1 MKKFLCCL
9 LALFVGLV
17 AGADIMAQDMS
28 KSIKLGVVS
37 GQAISLNMKAS
48 APNTTVKIKSGTLD
62 TNITVGNT
70 WAGFS
75 DYQAGADT
83 MVVYGD
89 LTGFSCESNN
99 TNVTSLDV
107 SKNSGLLELICNQNS
122 IISLDLSQNTALV
135 KLDCGENNLTSLD
148 VTHNTALEELHCR
161 KNHITTLNVSACT
174 SLKMLVCND
183 TRIEGLDLSSHPL
196 LMKLFCFNTKLKSLN
211 IAGANSIKE
220 IRMWNTNLTDCQLD
234 TLFGTLPMR
243 TSTDPDTIYLKN
255 GGAPDFNADGCR
267 DTIATNR
274 NWKVLNMA
282 GGGTTPIVNTIY
294 TCGVDHNSIITI
306 GAKRGKNIWF
316 DLVATAPNTKIRVKS
331 GMRDTIMT
339 VGTAA
344 MGRKEFFANAKLIS
358 IYGKVSKFDCHDN
371 ADNIY
376 AISTIAHQNITE
388 INCSGNSNLS
398 IIRVEGNPQLVRLDA
413 YGNAL
418 SACGLDSVFSALPT
432 RLVSDDAKIFIKN
445 DNATNPGVD
454 GCRDTIAT
462 HKQWK
467 VLDANGN
474 TAIQN
479 DQNAYSCP
487 TSSGYGLNTDLYM
500 KFTVAKGSTIN
511 LKVKG
516 DTVPSLSKIVYGSKI
531 PQYVIIDTV
540 QKAISVQVPT
550 DATEI
555 TMYGNITTLDCSG
568 NGNNLTNVS
577 ISNNPG
583 LLTLDCSA
591 NAIGNL
597 YLEKNRDLVSLICG
611 STKIGYLDVSLN
623 TKLFAL
629 SCDSTEISSLD
640 LRYNNDIEML
650 NLSVNPKLTRL
661 NIGDA
666 DFLRMISIDGCR
678 FSDCGLDSIFKALPA
693 RTAMD
698 MAMIF
703 IKNSSASNN
712 PGVDGCRDTIATNK
726 HWIVF
731 SKNGSRIHNTTYT
744 CGTGTDIPTVFAE
757 GFTISPNPSK
767 DFVTIESPAANE
779 EIAVTDLSG
788 RKLLTARIADGKA
801 VLDISSL
808 ADGMYLVRIGNRVER
823 LIKE

>member
-28 KSIKLGVVS
+28 KSIKLGVVA
-37 GQAISLNMKAS
+37 GQTISLNMIAS
-48 APNTTVKIKSGTLD
+48 APNTTVKIKSGALD
-62 TNITVGNT
+62 TNITVGNN
-70 WAGFS
+70 WIGFHN
-75 DYQAGADT
+75 YRAGADT
-83 MVVYGD
+83 MVIYGD

-107 SKNSGLLELICNQNS
+107 SKNSGLLELMCDKNS
-122 IISLDLSQNTALV
+122 ITSLDLSQNINLI

-196 LMKLFCFNTKLKSLN
+196 LLKLFCFNTKLKSLN

-234 TLFGTLPMR
+234 TLFGTLPTR
-243 TSTDPDTIYLKN
+243 TSADPDTIYLKN
-255 GGAPDFNADGCR
+255 GGVPDFNADGCR

-306 GAKRGKNIWF
+306 GAKRGENIWF
-316 DLVATAPNTKIRVKS
+316 DLVATAPNTLIRVKS

-376 AISTIAHQNITE
+376 AISTIANQNITE

-398 IIRVEGNPQLVRLDA
+398 IIRVDGNPQLVRLDA

-418 SACGLDSVFSALPT
+418 SSCGLDSVFSALPT
-432 RLVSDDAKIFIKN
+432 RIAADNAKIFIKN
-445 DNATNPGVD
+445 DNVTNPGVD

-462 HKQWK
+462 AKHWN
-467 VLDANGN
+467 VLDANGDV
-474 TAIQN
+474 AIQN

-487 TSSGYGLNTDLYM
+487 TSSGYGLNTDRYM
-500 KFTVAKGSTIN
+500 KLTVAKGSTIKFSIMGN
-511 LKVKG
+511 RI
-516 DTVPSLSKIVYGSKI
+516 PELSKIVCGNKI
-531 PQYVIIDTV
+531 QYAVIDDAAHKTIN
-540 QKAISVQVPT
+540 VQVPT

-555 TMYGNITTLDCSG
+555 VIYGNVSNFNCSG
-568 NGNNLTNVS
+568 NRDNLTGVAIND
-577 ISNNPG
+577 NPE
-583 LLTLDCSA
+583 LFSLDCSA

-597 YLEKNRDLVSLICG
+597 YLDNNNLLTLICG
-611 STKIGYLDVSLN
+611 STKIGYLDVSMN
-623 TKLFAL
+623 TNLFSL
-629 SCDSTEISSLD
+629 WCDSTNISSLD
-640 LRYNNDIEML
+640 LRYNDQLQML
-650 NLSVNPKLTRL
+650 NLSANPKLTRL
-661 NIGDA
+661 NIEGA
-666 DFLRMISIDGCR
+666 DQLLRIAIDGCR
-678 FSDCGLDSIFKALPA
+678 FSDCGLDSIFKALPVHIP
-693 RTAMD
+693 TD
-698 MAMIF
+698 SAMIW
-703 IKNSSASNN
+703 IKNSSTSNN
-712 PGVDGCRDTIATNK
+712 PGVNGCRDTIATNK
-726 HWIVF
+726 HWIVLDWQM
-731 SKNGSRIHNTTYT
+731 KRIKNTTYT
-744 CGTGTDIPTVFAE
+744 CGSGTDIPTVFAE

-767 DFVTIESPAANE
+767 DFVTIESPATDE

-788 RKLLTARIADGKA
+788 RKLLTASIADGKA

-808 ADGMYLVRIGNRVER
+808 AEGIYLVRIGNRVER
-823 LIKE
+823 LIKK

>member
-48 APNTTVKIKSGTLD
+48 APNTIVKIKSGALD

-83 MVVYGD
+83 MAIYGD

-107 SKNSGLLELICNQNS
+107 SKNSGLLELMCDKNS
-122 IISLDLSQNTALV
+122 IKSLDLSQNINLIQI
-135 KLDCGENNLTSLD
+135 DCSENNLTSLD
-148 VTHNTALEELHCR
+148 VTHNTVLEELHCR

-282 GGGTTPIVNTIY
+282 AGGTTPIVNTIY

-306 GAKRGKNIWF
+306 GAKRGENIWF

-487 TSSGYGLNTDLYM
+487 TSSGYGLNTDRYM
-500 KFTVAKGSTIN
+500 KLTVAKGSTIKFS
-511 LKVKG
+511 LMG
-516 DTVPSLSKIVYGSKI
+516 SRIPELSKIVCGSKI
-531 PQYVIIDTV
+531 QYVVIDSV
-540 QKAISVQVPT
+540 HKSINVQVPT

-555 TMYGNITTLDCSG
+555 VIYGNVSNFSCSG
-568 NGNNLTNVS
+568 NRDNLTNVS
-577 ISNNPG
+577 ISNNPE
-583 LLTLDCSA
+583 LFSLNCSA

-597 YLEKNRDLVSLICG
+597 YLDNNNLLTLICG
-611 STKIGYLDVSLN
+611 STKIGYLDVSMN
-623 TKLFAL
+623 TNLFSL
-629 SCDSTEISSLD
+629 WCDSTNISSLD
-640 LRYNNDIEML
+640 LRYNDQLQML
-650 NLSVNPKLTRL
+650 NLSANPKLTRL
-661 NIGDA
+661 NIEGA
-666 DFLRMISIDGCR
+666 DRLLRIAIDGCR
-678 FSDCGLDSIFKALPA
+678 FSDCGLDSIFKALPVHIP
-693 RTAMD
+693 TD
-698 MAMIF
+698 NAMIW
-703 IKNSSASNN
+703 IKNSSTSNN

-726 HWIVF
+726 HWMVLDWQM
-731 SKNGSRIHNTTYT
+731 KRIKNTTYT
-744 CGTGTDIPTVFAE
+744 CGSGTDIPTVFAK

-767 DFVTIESPAANE
+767 DFVTIESPATDE

-808 ADGMYLVRIGNRVER
+808 AEGIYLVRIGNRVER

>member
-17 AGADIMAQDMS
+17 AGADIMAQDLS

-37 GQAISLNMKAS
+37 GQAISINMKAS
-48 APNTTVKIKSGTLD
+48 APNTIVKIKSGALD

-83 MVVYGD
+83 MAIYGD

-107 SKNSGLLELICNQNS
+107 SKNSGLLELMCDKNS
-122 IISLDLSQNTALV
+122 ITSLDLSQNINLI
-135 KLDCGENNLTSLD
+135 KLDCSENNLTSLD
-148 VTHNTALEELHCR
+148 VTHNTVLEELHCR

-196 LMKLFCFNTKLKSLN
+196 LLKLFCFNTKLNSLN

-234 TLFGTLPMR
+234 TLFGTLPTR
-243 TSTDPDTIYLKN
+243 TSADPDTIYLKN
-255 GGAPDFNADGCR
+255 GGASELNVDGCR

-274 NWKVLNMA
+274 HWKVLNMA

-306 GAKRGKNIWF
+306 GAKKGENIWF
-316 DLVATAPNTKIRVKS
+316 DLVATAPNTLIRVKS

-398 IIRVEGNPQLVRLDA
+398 IIRVDGNPQLVRLDA

-418 SACGLDSVFSALPT
+418 SSCGLDSVFSALPT
-432 RLVSDDAKIFIKN
+432 RIAADNAKIFIKN

-487 TSSGYGLNTDLYM
+487 TSSGYGLNTDIKM
-500 KFTVAKGSTIN
+500 KLTVAKGSTIKFSLMGN
-511 LKVKG
+511 RI
-516 DTVPSLSKIVYGSKI
+516 PELSKIVCGSKV
-531 PQYVIIDTV
+531 QYAVIDTAY
-540 QKAISVQVPT
+540 KTINIQVPT

-555 TMYGNITTLDCSG
+555 VIYGNVSNFNCSG
-568 NGNNLTNVS
+568 NRDNLTNVS
-577 ISNNPG
+577 ISNNPE
-583 LLTLDCSA
+583 LLSLNCSA

-597 YLEKNRDLVSLICG
+597 YLDNNDLLTLICG
-611 STKIGYLDVSLN
+611 STKIGYLDVSMN
-623 TKLFAL
+623 TNLFSL
-629 SCDSTEISSLD
+629 WCDSTNISSLD
-640 LRYNNDIEML
+640 LRYNDQLQML
-650 NLSVNPKLTRL
+650 NLSANPKLTRL
-661 NIGDA
+661 NIEGA
-666 DFLRMISIDGCR
+666 DRLLRIAIDGCR
-678 FSDCGLDSIFKALPA
+678 FSDCGLDSIFKALPVHIP
-693 RTAMD
+693 TD
-698 MAMIF
+698 NAMIW
-703 IKNSSASNN
+703 IKNSSTSNN

-726 HWIVF
+726 HWMVLDWQM
-731 SKNGSRIHNTTYT
+731 KRIKNTTYT
-744 CGTGTDIPTVFAE
+744 CGSGTDIPTVFAE

-767 DFVTIESPAANE
+767 DFVTIESPATDE

-808 ADGMYLVRIGNRVER
+808 AEGIYLVRIGNRVER

>member
-17 AGADIMAQDMS
+17 AGADIMAQDLS

-48 APNTTVKIKSGTLD
+48 APNTIVKIKSGALD

-83 MVVYGD
+83 MAIYGD

-107 SKNSGLLELICNQNS
+107 SKNSGLLELMCDKNS
-122 IISLDLSQNTALV
+122 ITSLDLSQNINLI
-135 KLDCGENNLTSLD
+135 KLDCSENNLTSLD
-148 VTHNTALEELHCR
+148 VTHNTVLEELHCR

-196 LMKLFCFNTKLKSLN
+196 LLKLFCFNTKLNSLN

-306 GAKRGKNIWF
+306 GAKKGQKIWF
-316 DLVATAPNTKIRVKS
+316 DLAATAPNTLIRVKS

-376 AISTIAHQNITE
+376 AISTIAHKNITE

-418 SACGLDSVFSALPT
+418 SSCGLDSVFSALPT
-432 RLVSDDAKIFIKN
+432 RIAADNAKIFIKN

-462 HKQWK
+462 AKHWN
-467 VLDANGN
+467 VLDANGDV
-474 TAIQN
+474 AIQN

-487 TSSGYGLNTDLYM
+487 ASSGYDLNTDLKM
-500 KFTVAKGSTIN
+500 KLTVANGSTIKFG
-511 LKVKG
+511 LMG
-516 DTVPSLSKIVYGSKI
+516 DTVPSLTKIVYGSKV
-531 PQYVIIDTV
+531 QYAVIDTA
-540 QKAISVQVPT
+540 QKEFTVQVPT

-555 TMYGNITTLDCSG
+555 VIYGNVSNLDCSG
-568 NGNNLTNVS
+568 NRDNLTNVE
-577 ISNNPG
+577 INNNPE
-583 LLTLDCSA
+583 LFVLDCSA
-591 NAIGNL
+591 NAIGNIF
-597 YLEKNRDLVSLICG
+597 LEQNKKLTSLTCG
-611 STKIGYLDVSLN
+611 KTKIRYIDVSQN
-623 TKLFAL
+623 KDLFAL
-629 SCDSTEISSLD
+629 WCDSTEISSLD
-640 LRYNNDIEML
+640 LRHNDGLKML
-650 NLSVNPKLTRL
+650 NLTGNTKMTSLNVEGADALRL
-661 NIGDA
+661 IT
-666 DFLRMISIDGCR
+666 IDGCR
-678 FSDCGLDSIFKALPA
+678 FSDCGLDSIFKALPVC
-693 RTAMD
+693 TAMD

-703 IKNSSASNN
+703 IKNTTTSNN

-726 HWIVF
+726 HWTVLD
-731 SKNGSRIHNTTYT
+731 KRMKRIKNTTYT
-744 CGTGTDIPTVFAE
+744 CGSGTDIPTVFAE

-767 DFVTIESPAANE
+767 DFVTIESPATDE

-788 RKLLTARIADGKA
+788 RKILTARIADGKA

-808 ADGMYLVRIGNRVER
+808 AEGIYLVRIGNRVER

>member
-17 AGADIMAQDMS
+17 AGADIMAQDLS

-48 APNTTVKIKSGTLD
+48 APNTIVKIKSGALD

-196 LMKLFCFNTKLKSLN
+196 LLKLFCFNTKLKSLN

-358 IYGKVSKFDCHDN
+358 IYGKVSKFDCHGN

-487 TSSGYGLNTDLYM
+487 TSSGYGLNTDRYM
-500 KFTVAKGSTIN
+500 KLTVAKGSTIKFS
-511 LKVKG
+511 LMG
-516 DTVPSLSKIVYGSKI
+516 SRIPELSKIVCGSKI
-531 PQYVIIDTV
+531 QYVVIDSV
-540 QKAISVQVPT
+540 HKHINVQVPT

-555 TMYGNITTLDCSG
+555 VIYGNVSNFSCSG
-568 NGNNLTNVS
+568 NRDNLTNVS
-577 ISNNPG
+577 ISNNPE
-583 LLTLDCSA
+583 LLSLNCSA

-597 YLEKNRDLVSLICG
+597 YLDNNDLLTLICG
-611 STKIGYLDVSLN
+611 STKIGYLDVSMN
-623 TKLFAL
+623 TNLFSL
-629 SCDSTEISSLD
+629 WCDSTNISSLD
-640 LRYNNDIEML
+640 LRYNDQLQML
-650 NLSVNPKLTRL
+650 NLSANPKLTRL
-661 NIGDA
+661 NIEGA
-666 DFLRMISIDGCR
+666 DRLLRIAIDGCR
-678 FSDCGLDSIFKALPA
+678 FSDCGLDSIFKALPVHIP
-693 RTAMD
+693 MD
-698 MAMIF
+698 NAMIF

-726 HWIVF
+726 HWIVLN
-731 SKNGSRIHNTTYT
+731 KNGSRIHNTTYT
-744 CGTGTDIPTVFAE
+744 CGSGTDIPTVFAE

-767 DFVTIESPAANE
+767 DFVTIESSAANE

>member
-17 AGADIMAQDMS
+17 AGADIMAQDLS

-48 APNTTVKIKSGTLD
+48 APNTTVKIKSGALD

-83 MVVYGD
+83 MAIYGD

-107 SKNSGLLELICNQNS
+107 SKNSGLLELMCDKNS
-122 IISLDLSQNTALV
+122 ITSLDLSQNINLI
-135 KLDCGENNLTSLD
+135 KLDCSENNLTSLD
-148 VTHNTALEELHCR
+148 VTHNTVLEELHCR

-196 LMKLFCFNTKLKSLN
+196 LLKLFCFNTKLKSLN

-243 TSTDPDTIYLKN
+243 TSADPDTIYLKN

-274 NWKVLNMA
+274 HWKVLNMA

-306 GAKRGKNIWF
+306 GAKRGENIWF
-316 DLVATAPNTKIRVKS
+316 DLVATAPNTLIRVKS

-418 SACGLDSVFSALPT
+418 SSCGLDSVFSALPT
-432 RLVSDDAKIFIKN
+432 RIAADNAKIFIKN
-445 DNATNPGVD
+445 DNVTNPGVD

-479 DQNAYSCP
+479 DRNAYSCP
-487 TSSGYGLNTDLYM
+487 TSSGYGLNTDRYM
-500 KFTVAKGSTIN
+500 KLTVAKGSTIKFS
-511 LKVKG
+511 LMG
-516 DTVPSLSKIVYGSKI
+516 SRIPELSKIVCGSKI
-531 PQYVIIDTV
+531 QYVVIDSV
-540 QKAISVQVPT
+540 HKSINVQVPT

-555 TMYGNITTLDCSG
+555 VIYGNVSNFSCSG
-568 NGNNLTNVS
+568 NRDNLTNVS
-577 ISNNPG
+577 ISNNPE
-583 LLTLDCSA
+583 LFSLNCSA

-597 YLEKNRDLVSLICG
+597 YLDNNNLLTLICG
-611 STKIGYLDVSLN
+611 STKIGYLDVSMN
-623 TKLFAL
+623 TNLFSL
-629 SCDSTEISSLD
+629 WCDSTNISSLD
-640 LRYNNDIEML
+640 LRYNDQLQML
-650 NLSVNPKLTRL
+650 NLSANPKLTRL
-661 NIGDA
+661 NIEGA
-666 DFLRMISIDGCR
+666 DRLLRIAIDGCR
-678 FSDCGLDSIFKALPA
+678 FSDCGLDSIFKALPVHIP
-693 RTAMD
+693 TD
-698 MAMIF
+698 NAMIC
-703 IKNSSASNN
+703 IKNSSTSNN
-712 PGVDGCRDTIATNK
+712 PGVNGCRDTIATNK
-726 HWIVF
+726 HWTVLDRQM
-731 SKNGSRIHNTTYT
+731 KRIKNTTYT
-744 CGTGTDIPTVFAE
+744 CGSGTDIPTVFAE

-767 DFVTIESPAANE
+767 DFVTIESPATDE

>member
-48 APNTTVKIKSGTLD
+48 APNTIVKIKSGALD

-99 TNVTSLDV
+99 ANVTSLDV
-107 SKNSGLLELICNQNS
+107 SKNSGLLDLMCDKNS
-122 IISLDLSQNTALV
+122 IISLDLSQNTNLV
-135 KLDCGENNLTSLD
+135 KLDCSENNLTSLD

-161 KNHITTLNVSACT
+161 KNRITTLNVSACT

-196 LMKLFCFNTKLKSLN
+196 LLKLFCFNTKLKSLN

-234 TLFGTLPMR
+234 TLFGTLPIR
-243 TSTDPDTIYLKN
+243 PSADPDTIYLKN
-255 GGAPDFNADGCR
+255 GGAPDLNVDGCR

-282 GGGTTPIVNTIY
+282 AGGTTPIVNTIY

-487 TSSGYGLNTDLYM
+487 TSSGYGLNTDIKM
-500 KFTVAKGSTIN
+500 KLTVAKGSTIKFSLMGN
-511 LKVKG
+511 II
-516 DTVPSLSKIVYGSKI
+516 PELSKIVCGNKI
-531 PQYVIIDTV
+531 QYAVIDTAD
-540 QKAISVQVPT
+540 KTINVQVPT

-555 TMYGNITTLDCSG
+555 VIYGNVSNFNCSG
-568 NGNNLTNVS
+568 NRDNLTNVS
-577 ISNNPG
+577 ISNNPE
-583 LLTLDCSA
+583 LLSLDCSA

-611 STKIGYLDVSLN
+611 STKIGYLDVSMN
-623 TKLFAL
+623 TNLFSL
-629 SCDSTEISSLD
+629 WCDSTNISSLD
-640 LRYNNDIEML
+640 LRYNDQLQKLI
-650 NLSVNPKLTRL
+650 LSANPKLTRL
-661 NIGDA
+661 NIEGTDRLLLIA
-666 DFLRMISIDGCR
+666 IDGCR
-678 FSDCGLDSIFKALPA
+678 FSDCGLDSIFKALPVHIP
-693 RTAMD
+693 TD
-698 MAMIF
+698 NAMIW
-703 IKNSSASNN
+703 IKNSSSSNN

-726 HWIVF
+726 HWTVLD
-731 SKNGSRIHNTTYT
+731 KQMKRIKNTTYT
-744 CGTGTDIPTVFAE
+744 CGSGTDISTVVVE
-757 GFTISPNPSK
+757 GFTILPNPSK
-767 DFVTIESPAANE
+767 DFVTIESPATDE
-779 EIAVTDLSG
+779 EIVVADLSG

-808 ADGMYLVRIGNRVER
+808 AEGIYLVRIGNRVER

>member
-28 KSIKLGVVS
+28 KSIKLGVVA
-37 GQAISLNMKAS
+37 GQTISLNMIAS

-62 TNITVGNT
+62 TNITVGNN
-70 WAGFS
+70 WIGFHN
-75 DYQAGADT
+75 YRAGADT
-83 MVVYGD
+83 MVIYGD

-107 SKNSGLLELICNQNS
+107 SKNSGLLELMCNQNS

-196 LMKLFCFNTKLKSLN
+196 LLKLFCFNTKLKSLN

-234 TLFGTLPMR
+234 TLFGTLPIR
-243 TSTDPDTIYLKN
+243 PSADPDTIYLKN
-255 GGAPDFNADGCR
+255 GGAPDLNVDGCR

-282 GGGTTPIVNTIY
+282 AGGTTPIVNTIY

-316 DLVATAPNTKIRVKS
+316 DLAATAPNTKIRVKS

-344 MGRKEFFANAKLIS
+344 MGRKEFFANAKLVW

-487 TSSGYGLNTDLYM
+487 TSSGYGLNTDRYM
-500 KFTVAKGSTIN
+500 KLTVAKGSTIKFS
-511 LKVKG
+511 LMG
-516 DTVPSLSKIVYGSKI
+516 SRIPELSKIVCGNKI
-531 PQYVIIDTV
+531 QYAVIDTAD
-540 QKAISVQVPT
+540 KTINVQVPT

-555 TMYGNITTLDCSG
+555 VIYGNVSNFNCSG
-568 NGNNLTNVS
+568 NRDNLTNVS
-577 ISNNPG
+577 ISNNPE
-583 LLTLDCSA
+583 LLSLNCSA

-611 STKIGYLDVSLN
+611 STKIGYLDVSMN
-623 TKLFAL
+623 TNLFSL
-629 SCDSTEISSLD
+629 WCDSTNISSLD
-640 LRYNNDIEML
+640 LRYNDQLQML
-650 NLSVNPKLTRL
+650 NLSANPKLTRL
-661 NIGDA
+661 NIEGA
-666 DFLRMISIDGCR
+666 DRLLRIAIDGCR
-678 FSDCGLDSIFKALPA
+678 FSDCGLDSIFKALPVHIP
-693 RTAMD
+693 MD
-698 MAMIF
+698 NAMIF

-726 HWIVF
+726 HWIVLN
-731 SKNGSRIHNTTYT
+731 KNGSRIHNTTYT
-744 CGTGTDIPTVFAE
+744 CGSGTDIPTVFAE

-767 DFVTIESPAANE
+767 DFVTIESSAANE

-808 ADGMYLVRIGNRVER
+808 AEGIYLVRIGNRVER

>member
-48 APNTTVKIKSGTLD
+48 APNTIVKIKSGALD

-196 LMKLFCFNTKLKSLN
+196 LLKLFCFNTKLKSLN

-234 TLFGTLPMR
+234 TLFGTLPIR
-243 TSTDPDTIYLKN
+243 PSADPDTIYLKN
-255 GGAPDFNADGCR
+255 GGAPDLNVDGCR

-282 GGGTTPIVNTIY
+282 AGGTTPIVNTIY

-487 TSSGYGLNTDLYM
+487 TSSGYGLNTDRYM
-500 KFTVAKGSTIN
+500 KLTVAKGSTIKFS
-511 LKVKG
+511 LMG
-516 DTVPSLSKIVYGSKI
+516 SRIPELSKIVCGSKI
-531 PQYVIIDTV
+531 QYVVIDSV
-540 QKAISVQVPT
+540 HKHINVQVPT

-555 TMYGNITTLDCSG
+555 VIYGNVSNFSCSG
-568 NGNNLTNVS
+568 NRDNLTNVS
-577 ISNNPG
+577 ISNNPE
-583 LLTLDCSA
+583 LLSLNCSA

-597 YLEKNRDLVSLICG
+597 YLDNNDLLTLICG
-611 STKIGYLDVSLN
+611 STKIGYLDVSMN
-623 TKLFAL
+623 TNLFSL
-629 SCDSTEISSLD
+629 WCDSTNISSLD
-640 LRYNNDIEML
+640 LRYNDQLQML
-650 NLSVNPKLTRL
+650 NLSANPKLTRL
-661 NIGDA
+661 NIEGA
-666 DFLRMISIDGCR
+666 DRLLRIAIDGCR
-678 FSDCGLDSIFKALPA
+678 FSDCGLDSIFKALPVHIP
-693 RTAMD
+693 MD
-698 MAMIF
+698 NAMIF

-726 HWIVF
+726 HWIVLN
-731 SKNGSRIHNTTYT
+731 KNGSRIHNTTYT
-744 CGTGTDIPTVFAE
+744 CGSGTDIPTVFAE

-767 DFVTIESPAANE
+767 DFVTIESSAANE

>member
-1 MKKFLCCL
+1 MKKFLCSL

-17 AGADIMAQDMS
+17 AGADIMAQDLS

-37 GQAISLNMKAS
+37 GQAISINMKAS
-48 APNTTVKIKSGTLD
+48 APNTIVKIKSGALD

-83 MVVYGD
+83 MAIYGD

-107 SKNSGLLELICNQNS
+107 SKNSGLLELMCNQNS

-148 VTHNTALEELHCR
+148 VTHNTVLEELHCR

-243 TSTDPDTIYLKN
+243 TSADPDTIYLKN

-274 NWKVLNMA
+274 HWKVLNMA

-306 GAKRGKNIWF
+306 GAKKGENIWF
-316 DLVATAPNTKIRVKS
+316 DLVATAPNTLIRVKS

-418 SACGLDSVFSALPT
+418 SSCGLDSVFSALPT
-432 RLVSDDAKIFIKN
+432 RIAADNAKIFIKN

-540 QKAISVQVPT
+540 QRAISVQVPT

-577 ISNNPG
+577 ISNNPE
-583 LLTLDCSA
+583 LFSLNCSA

-597 YLEKNRDLVSLICG
+597 YLDNNNLLTLICG
-611 STKIGYLDVSLN
+611 STKIGYLDVSMN
-623 TKLFAL
+623 TNLFSL
-629 SCDSTEISSLD
+629 WCDSTNISSLD
-640 LRYNNDIEML
+640 LRYNDQLQML
-650 NLSVNPKLTRL
+650 NLSANPKLTRL
-661 NIGDA
+661 NIEGA
-666 DFLRMISIDGCR
+666 DRLLRIAIDGCR
-678 FSDCGLDSIFKALPA
+678 FSDCGLDSIFKALPVHIP
-693 RTAMD
+693 TD
-698 MAMIF
+698 NAMIW
-703 IKNSSASNN
+703 IKNSSTSNN

-726 HWIVF
+726 HWMVLDWQM
-731 SKNGSRIHNTTYT
+731 KRIKNTTYT
-744 CGTGTDIPTVFAE
+744 CGSGTDIPTVFAK

-767 DFVTIESPAANE
+767 DFVTIESPATDE

-808 ADGMYLVRIGNRVER
+808 AEGIYLVRIGNRVER

>member
-28 KSIKLGVVS
+28 KSIKLGVVA
-37 GQAISLNMKAS
+37 GQTISLNMIAS

-62 TNITVGNT
+62 TNITVGNN
-70 WAGFS
+70 WIGFHN
-75 DYQAGADT
+75 YRAGADT
-83 MVVYGD
+83 MVIYGD

-107 SKNSGLLELICNQNS
+107 SKNSGLLELMCNQNS

-196 LMKLFCFNTKLKSLN
+196 LLKLFCFNTKLNSLN

-234 TLFGTLPMR
+234 TLFGTLPTR
-243 TSTDPDTIYLKN
+243 TSADPDTIYLKN

-274 NWKVLNMA
+274 HWKVLNMA

-306 GAKRGKNIWF
+306 GAKRGENIWF
-316 DLVATAPNTKIRVKS
+316 DLVATAPNTLIRVKS

-358 IYGKVSKFDCHDN
+358 IFGKVSKFDCHDN

-487 TSSGYGLNTDLYM
+487 TSSGYGLNTDRYM
-500 KFTVAKGSTIN
+500 KLTVAKGSTIKFSLMGN
-511 LKVKG
+511 RI
-516 DTVPSLSKIVYGSKI
+516 PELSKIVCGNKI
-531 PQYVIIDTV
+531 QYAVIDDAAHKTIN
-540 QKAISVQVPT
+540 VQVPT

-555 TMYGNITTLDCSG
+555 VIYGNVSNFNCSG
-568 NGNNLTNVS
+568 NRDNLTNVS
-577 ISNNPG
+577 ISNNPE
-583 LLTLDCSA
+583 LLSLNCSA

-597 YLEKNRDLVSLICG
+597 YLDNNNLLTLICG
-611 STKIGYLDVSLN
+611 STKIGYLDVSMN
-623 TKLFAL
+623 TNLFSL
-629 SCDSTEISSLD
+629 WCDSTNISSLD
-640 LRYNNDIEML
+640 LRYNDQLQML
-650 NLSVNPKLTRL
+650 NLSANPKLTRL
-661 NIGDA
+661 NIEGA
-666 DFLRMISIDGCR
+666 DRLLRIAIDGCR
-678 FSDCGLDSIFKALPA
+678 FSDCGLDSIFKALPVHIP
-693 RTAMD
+693 MD
-698 MAMIF
+698 NAMIF

-726 HWIVF
+726 HWIVLN
-731 SKNGSRIHNTTYT
+731 KNGSRIHNTTYT
-744 CGTGTDIPTVFAE
+744 CGSGTDIPTVFAE

-767 DFVTIESPAANE
+767 DFVAIESPATDE

-808 ADGMYLVRIGNRVER
+808 AEGIYLVRIGNRVER

>member
-48 APNTTVKIKSGTLD
+48 APNTIVKIKSGALD

-161 KNHITTLNVSACT
+161 KNRITTLNVSACT

-196 LMKLFCFNTKLKSLN
+196 LLKLFCFNTKLKSLN

-234 TLFGTLPMR
+234 TLFGTLPIR
-243 TSTDPDTIYLKN
+243 PSADPDTIYLKN
-255 GGAPDFNADGCR
+255 GGAPDLNVDGCR

-282 GGGTTPIVNTIY
+282 AGGTTPIVNTIY

-306 GAKRGKNIWF
+306 GAKRGENIWF

-487 TSSGYGLNTDLYM
+487 TSSGYGLNTDRYM
-500 KFTVAKGSTIN
+500 KLTVAKGSTIKFS
-511 LKVKG
+511 LMG
-516 DTVPSLSKIVYGSKI
+516 SRIPELSKIVCGSKI
-531 PQYVIIDTV
+531 QYVVIDSV
-540 QKAISVQVPT
+540 HKHINVQVPT

-555 TMYGNITTLDCSG
+555 VIYGNVSNFSCSG
-568 NGNNLTNVS
+568 NRDNLTNVS
-577 ISNNPG
+577 ISNNPE
-583 LLTLDCSA
+583 LLSLNCSA

-597 YLEKNRDLVSLICG
+597 YLDNNDLLTLICG
-611 STKIGYLDVSLN
+611 STKIGYLDVSMN
-623 TKLFAL
+623 TNLFSL
-629 SCDSTEISSLD
+629 WCDSTNISSLD
-640 LRYNNDIEML
+640 LRYNDQLQML
-650 NLSVNPKLTRL
+650 NLSANPKLTRL
-661 NIGDA
+661 NIEGA
-666 DFLRMISIDGCR
+666 DRLLRIAIDGCR
-678 FSDCGLDSIFKALPA
+678 FSDCGLDSIFKALPVHIP
-693 RTAMD
+693 MD
-698 MAMIF
+698 NAMIF

-726 HWIVF
+726 HWIVLN
-731 SKNGSRIHNTTYT
+731 KNGSRIHNTTYT
-744 CGTGTDIPTVFAE
+744 CGSGTDIPTVFAE

-767 DFVTIESPAANE
+767 DFVTIESSAANE

>member
-17 AGADIMAQDMS
+17 AGADIMAQDLS

-48 APNTTVKIKSGTLD
+48 APNTIVKIKSGALD

-83 MVVYGD
+83 MAIYGD

-107 SKNSGLLELICNQNS
+107 SKNSGLLELMCDKNS
-122 IISLDLSQNTALV
+122 ITSLDLSQNINLI
-135 KLDCGENNLTSLD
+135 KLDCSENNLTSLD
-148 VTHNTALEELHCR
+148 VTHNTVLEELHCR

-282 GGGTTPIVNTIY
+282 AGGTTPIVNTIY

-306 GAKRGKNIWF
+306 GAKRGENIWF

-487 TSSGYGLNTDLYM
+487 TSSGYGLNTDRYM
-500 KFTVAKGSTIN
+500 KLTVAKGSTIKFS
-511 LKVKG
+511 LMG
-516 DTVPSLSKIVYGSKI
+516 SRIPELSKIVCGSKI
-531 PQYVIIDTV
+531 QYVVIDSV
-540 QKAISVQVPT
+540 HKSINVQVPT

-555 TMYGNITTLDCSG
+555 VIYGNVSNFSCSG
-568 NGNNLTNVS
+568 NRDNLTNVS
-577 ISNNPG
+577 ISNNPE
-583 LLTLDCSA
+583 LFSLNCSA

-597 YLEKNRDLVSLICG
+597 YLDNNNLLTLICG
-611 STKIGYLDVSLN
+611 STKIGYLDVSMN
-623 TKLFAL
+623 TNLFSL
-629 SCDSTEISSLD
+629 WCDSTNISSLD
-640 LRYNNDIEML
+640 LRYNDQLQML
-650 NLSVNPKLTRL
+650 NLSANPKLTRL
-661 NIGDA
+661 NIEGA
-666 DFLRMISIDGCR
+666 DRLLRIAIDGCR
-678 FSDCGLDSIFKALPA
+678 FSDCGLDSIFKALPVHIP
-693 RTAMD
+693 TD
-698 MAMIF
+698 NAMIW
-703 IKNSSASNN
+703 IKNSSTSNN

-726 HWIVF
+726 HWMVLDWQM
-731 SKNGSRIHNTTYT
+731 KRIKNTTYT
-744 CGTGTDIPTVFAE
+744 CGSGTDIPTVFAK

-767 DFVTIESPAANE
+767 DFVTIESPATDE

-808 ADGMYLVRIGNRVER
+808 AEGIYLVRIGNRVER

>member
-17 AGADIMAQDMS
+17 AGADIMAQDLS

-48 APNTTVKIKSGTLD
+48 APNTIVKIKSGALD

-99 TNVTSLDV
+99 ANVTSLDV
-107 SKNSGLLELICNQNS
+107 SKNSGLLELMCDKNS
-122 IISLDLSQNTALV
+122 IISLDLSQNTNLV
-135 KLDCGENNLTSLD
+135 KLDCSENNLTNLD

-196 LMKLFCFNTKLKSLN
+196 LLKLFCFNTKLKSLN

-234 TLFGTLPMR
+234 TLFGTLPIR
-243 TSTDPDTIYLKN
+243 PSADPDTIYLKN
-255 GGAPDFNADGCR
+255 GGAPDLNVDGCR

-282 GGGTTPIVNTIY
+282 AGGTTPIVNTIY

-306 GAKRGKNIWF
+306 GAKRGENIWF
-316 DLVATAPNTKIRVKS
+316 DLVATAPNTLIRVKS

-398 IIRVEGNPQLVRLDA
+398 IIRVDGNPQLVRLDA

-418 SACGLDSVFSALPT
+418 SSCGLDSVFSALPT

-487 TSSGYGLNTDLYM
+487 TSSGYILNTDIKM
-500 KFTVAKGSTIN
+500 KLTVAKGSTIKFS
-511 LKVKG
+511 LMG
-516 DTVPSLSKIVYGSKI
+516 SRIPELSKIVCGNKI
-531 PQYVIIDTV
+531 QYVVIDSVHKT
-540 QKAISVQVPT
+540 INVQVPT

-555 TMYGNITTLDCSG
+555 VIYGNVSNFDCSG
-568 NGNNLTNVS
+568 NRDNLTNVS
-577 ISNNPG
+577 ISNNPE
-583 LLTLDCSA
+583 LLSLDCSA

-597 YLEKNRDLVSLICG
+597 YLDNNNLLTLICG
-611 STKIGYLDVSLN
+611 STKIGYLDVSMN
-623 TKLFAL
+623 TNLFSL
-629 SCDSTEISSLD
+629 WCDSTNISSLD
-640 LRYNNDIEML
+640 LRYNDQLQKLI
-650 NLSVNPKLTRL
+650 LSANPKLTRL
-661 NIGDA
+661 NVEGADA
-666 DFLRMISIDGCR
+666 LRLIAIDGCR
-678 FSDCGLDSIFKALPA
+678 FSDCGLDSIFKALPVHIP
-693 RTAMD
+693 TD
-698 MAMIF
+698 NAMIW
-703 IKNSSASNN
+703 IKNSSSSNN
-712 PGVDGCRDTIATNK
+712 PGVNGCRDTIATNK
-726 HWIVF
+726 HWTVLDWQMKKI
-731 SKNGSRIHNTTYT
+731 KNTTYT
-744 CGTGTDIPTVFAE
+744 CGSGTDIPTVVAE

-767 DFVTIESPAANE
+767 DFVTIESPADGE

>member
-48 APNTTVKIKSGTLD
+48 APNTIVKIKSGALD

-161 KNHITTLNVSACT
+161 KNRITTLNVSACT

-196 LMKLFCFNTKLKSLN
+196 LLKLFCFNTKLKSLN

-234 TLFGTLPMR
+234 TLFGTLPIR
-243 TSTDPDTIYLKN
+243 PSADPDTIYLKN
-255 GGAPDFNADGCR
+255 GGAPDLNVDGCR

-282 GGGTTPIVNTIY
+282 AGGTTPIVNTIY

-487 TSSGYGLNTDLYM
+487 TSSGYGLNTDRYM
-500 KFTVAKGSTIN
+500 KLTVAKGSTIKFS
-511 LKVKG
+511 LMG
-516 DTVPSLSKIVYGSKI
+516 SRIPELSKIVCGSKI
-531 PQYVIIDTV
+531 QYVVIDSV
-540 QKAISVQVPT
+540 HKHINVQVPT

-555 TMYGNITTLDCSG
+555 VIYGNVSNFSCSG
-568 NGNNLTNVS
+568 NRDNLTNVS
-577 ISNNPG
+577 ISNNPE
-583 LLTLDCSA
+583 LLSLNCSA

-597 YLEKNRDLVSLICG
+597 YLDNNDLLTLICG
-611 STKIGYLDVSLN
+611 STKIGYLDVSMN
-623 TKLFAL
+623 TNLFSL
-629 SCDSTEISSLD
+629 WCDSTNISSLD
-640 LRYNNDIEML
+640 LRYNDQLQML
-650 NLSVNPKLTRL
+650 NLSANPKLTRL
-661 NIGDA
+661 NIEGA
-666 DFLRMISIDGCR
+666 DRLLRIAIDGCR
-678 FSDCGLDSIFKALPA
+678 FSDCGLDSIFKALPVHIP
-693 RTAMD
+693 MD
-698 MAMIF
+698 NAMIF

-726 HWIVF
+726 HWIVLN
-731 SKNGSRIHNTTYT
+731 KNGSRIHNTTYT
-744 CGTGTDIPTVFAE
+744 CGSGTDIPTVFAE

-767 DFVTIESPAANE
+767 DFVTIESSAANE

>member
-28 KSIKLGVVS
+28 KSIKLGVVA
-37 GQAISLNMKAS
+37 GQTISLNMIAS

-62 TNITVGNT
+62 TNITVGNN
-70 WAGFS
+70 WIGFHN
-75 DYQAGADT
+75 YRAGADT

-107 SKNSGLLELICNQNS
+107 SKNSGLIELICNQNS

-306 GAKRGKNIWF
+306 GAKRGENIWF
-316 DLVATAPNTKIRVKS
+316 DLVATAPNTLIRVKS

-487 TSSGYGLNTDLYM
+487 TSSGYGLNTDIKM
-500 KFTVAKGSTIN
+500 KLTVAKGSTIKFSLMGN
-511 LKVKG
+511 RI
-516 DTVPSLSKIVYGSKI
+516 PELSKIVCGNKI
-531 PQYVIIDTV
+531 QYAVIDDAAHKTIN
-540 QKAISVQVPT
+540 VQVPT

-555 TMYGNITTLDCSG
+555 VIYGNVSNFNCSG
-568 NGNNLTNVS
+568 NRDNLTNVS
-577 ISNNPG
+577 ISNNPE
-583 LLTLDCSA
+583 LLSLNCSA

-597 YLEKNRDLVSLICG
+597 YLDNNNLLTLICG
-611 STKIGYLDVSLN
+611 STKIGYLDVSMN
-623 TKLFAL
+623 TNLFSL
-629 SCDSTEISSLD
+629 WCDSTNISSLD
-640 LRYNNDIEML
+640 LRYNDQLQML
-650 NLSVNPKLTRL
+650 NLSANPKLTRL
-661 NIGDA
+661 NIEGA
-666 DFLRMISIDGCR
+666 DRLLRIAIDGCR
-678 FSDCGLDSIFKALPA
+678 FSDCGLDSIFKALPVHIP
-693 RTAMD
+693 MD
-698 MAMIF
+698 NAMIF
-703 IKNSSASNN
+703 IKNSSVSNN

-726 HWIVF
+726 HWIVLN
-731 SKNGSRIHNTTYT
+731 KNGSRIHNTTYT
-744 CGTGTDIPTVFAE
+744 CGSGTDIPTVFAE

-767 DFVTIESPAANE
+767 DFVTIESPATDE

-808 ADGMYLVRIGNRVER
+808 AEGIYLVRIGNRVER

>member
-234 TLFGTLPMR
+234 TLFGTLPIR
-243 TSTDPDTIYLKN
+243 PSADPDTIYLKN
-255 GGAPDFNADGCR
+255 GGAPDLNVDGCR

-282 GGGTTPIVNTIY
+282 AGGTTPIVNTIY

-487 TSSGYGLNTDLYM
+487 TSSGYGLNTDIKM
-500 KFTVAKGSTIN
+500 KLTVAKGSTIKFSLMGN
-511 LKVKG
+511 RI
-516 DTVPSLSKIVYGSKI
+516 PELSKIVCGNKI
-531 PQYVIIDTV
+531 QYAVIDTAD
-540 QKAISVQVPT
+540 KTINVQVPT

-555 TMYGNITTLDCSG
+555 VIYGNVSNFNCSG
-568 NGNNLTNVS
+568 NRDNLTNVS
-577 ISNNPG
+577 ISNNPE
-583 LLTLDCSA
+583 LLSLDCSA

-611 STKIGYLDVSLN
+611 STKIGYLDVSMN
-623 TKLFAL
+623 TNLFSL
-629 SCDSTEISSLD
+629 WCDSTNISSLD
-640 LRYNNDIEML
+640 LRYNDQLQKLI
-650 NLSVNPKLTRL
+650 LSTNPKLTRL
-661 NIGDA
+661 NIEGA
-666 DFLRMISIDGCR
+666 DRLLRIAIDGCR
-678 FSDCGLDSIFKALPA
+678 FSDCGLDSIFKALPVHIP
-693 RTAMD
+693 MD
-698 MAMIF
+698 NAMIW
-703 IKNSSASNN
+703 IKNSSSSNN

-726 HWIVF
+726 HWIVLN
-731 SKNGSRIHNTTYT
+731 KNGSRIHNTTYT

-767 DFVTIESPAANE
+767 DFVTIESSAANE